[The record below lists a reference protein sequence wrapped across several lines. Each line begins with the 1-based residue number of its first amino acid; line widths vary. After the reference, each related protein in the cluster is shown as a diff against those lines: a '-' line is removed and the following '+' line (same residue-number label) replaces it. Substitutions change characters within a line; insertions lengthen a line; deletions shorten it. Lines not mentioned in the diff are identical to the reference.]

1 MTNVDAARRAV
12 TDGYL
17 AAVGLE
23 RVDPSLE
30 FLSALTRCHV
40 GEFAFSSIGPR
51 LGDQLPIDLDSLF
64 DRIVVRR
71 RGGYCFEHNG
81 LLFEVL
87 TDLGFAP
94 RLQMARVVLGRDIHP
109 GLTHRVARVV
119 LDGREFVVDVG
130 FGPMG
135 PPHPVPMAAGAAR
148 DELLRAGY
156 RIHSTTG
163 GVHEL
168 QHVVDGSWF
177 TLYRFD
183 DVTYGQA
190 DAEVGHFYSHLHP
203 EAVFV
208 NNLVASR
215 ILDDEVRSLRNH
227 DYWVIRD
234 AGTTSERIAG
244 AERLHALLTQELG
257 LQVTVEEC
265 ERLFAALPPA

>member
-109 GLTHRVARVV
+109 ALTHRISRVV
-119 LDGREFVVDVG
+119 LDGREYVVDVG
-130 FGPMG
+130 FGPLG
-135 PPHPVPMAAGAAR
+135 PGRPVPMDSSDVS
-148 DELLRAGY
+148 DELIPGGY
-156 RIHSTTG
+156 RVRNIG
-163 GVHEL
+163 PAVHEL
-168 QHVVDGSWF
+168 QHVVDGKWF

-183 DVTYGQA
+183 DMTYGHS
-190 DAEVGHFYSHLHP
+190 DVEVGHFYSHTHP
-203 EAVFV
+203 DAVFM
-208 NNLVASR
+208 NNLVVSR
-215 ILDDEVRSLRNH
+215 ILDGEVRSLRNR
-227 DYWVIRD
+227 DYWVIRG
-234 AGTTSERIAG
+234 AGTTSERIDG
-244 AERLHALLTQELG
+244 PERLHELLAQELG
-257 LQVTVEEC
+257 VQVTTAES
-265 ERLFAALPPA
+265 ERLFADLPPA